1 MVLRVFKVRKDGTY
15 SEIEATREA
24 LQKEHGSFLMVDR
37 GDKKIYVYKKLGISK
52 SLAYAA
58 ARAATNLNTRR
69 GSKYKVVNIEQEEQF
84 KFLSNIFGETEE
96 TVKPIEEISP
106 LETVEAVKSSLIY
119 GEKTSTKRAVTKQKT
134 PQISEKTLKPQEQI
148 IIAKKRTVPSIKIAI
163 NEEAYDS
170 EEIVKTLASRMLYN
184 INIDTAKNMI
194 KPPKGQLRSMLL
206 KQIDALLD
214 EIY

>member
-1 MVLRVFKVRKDGTY
+1 MALRVFKVRKDGTY
-15 SEIEATREA
+15 NEIEATREA

-37 GDKKIYVYKKLGISK
+37 RNKKIYIYKKLGISK

-58 ARAATNLNTRR
+58 ARAATNLNTRK

-84 KFLSNIFGETEE
+84 KFLSNIFGEIEE
-96 TVKPIEEISP
+96 TVKPIEEKYP
-106 LETVEAVKSSLIY
+106 PEAVKDTKSSLIY
-119 GEKTSTKRAVTKQKT
+119 GEKTSSTRAVTKQKT
-134 PQISEKTLKPQEQI
+134 PKISEKTRIPQEQI

-170 EEIVKTLASRMLYN
+170 EEIVKTLASRMLYD

-194 KPPKGQLRSMLL
+194 KPPKDQLRAMLL

>member
-15 SEIEATREA
+15 NEIEATREA

-37 GDKKIYVYKKLGISK
+37 KNKKIYVYKKLGISK

-84 KFLSNIFGETEE
+84 KFLSNIFGEIEE
-96 TVKPIEEISP
+96 TVKPIEEIYP
-106 LETVEAVKSSLIY
+106 PEAVKDTKSSLIY
-119 GEKTSTKRAVTKQKT
+119 GEKTSSTRAVTKKKI
-134 PQISEKTLKPQEQI
+134 PKISEKTRIPQEKI

-170 EEIVKTLASRMLYN
+170 EEIVKTLASRMLYD
-184 INIDTAKNMI
+184 INIDAAKNMI
-194 KPPKGQLRSMLL
+194 KPPKDQLRAMLL

>member
-15 SEIEATREA
+15 SEIEATKEA
-24 LQKEHGSFLMVDR
+24 LQKEHGSFLLVDR
-37 GDKKIYVYKKLGISK
+37 KNKKIYVYKKLGISK

-84 KFLSNIFGETEE
+84 KFLSNIFGEFEE
-96 TVKPIEEISP
+96 TVKPKEEMSP
-106 LETVEAVKSSLIY
+106 PESVEDTKPSLIY
-119 GEKTSTKRAVTKQKT
+119 GEKTSSTRAVKKQKT
-134 PQISEKTLKPQEQI
+134 PKISEKALIPQEQI
-148 IIAKKRTVPSIKIAI
+148 IIAEKRTVPSVKIAI

-170 EEIVKTLASRMLYN
+170 EEIVKTLASRMLYDTS
-184 INIDTAKNMI
+184 INTAKNMI
-194 KPPKGQLRSMLL
+194 KPPKDQLRAMLL

>member
-1 MVLRVFKVRKDGTY
+1 MALRVFKVGKDGTY
-15 SEIEATREA
+15 NEIEATREA

-37 GDKKIYVYKKLGISK
+37 RNKKIYIYKKLGISK

-58 ARAATNLNTRR
+58 ARAATNLNTRK

-84 KFLSNIFGETEE
+84 KFLSNIFGEIEE
-96 TVKPIEEISP
+96 TVKPIEEKYP
-106 LETVEAVKSSLIY
+106 PEAVKDTKSSLIY
-119 GEKTSTKRAVTKQKT
+119 GEKTSSTRAVTKQKT
-134 PQISEKTLKPQEQI
+134 PKISEKTRIPQEQI

-170 EEIVKTLASRMLYN
+170 EEIVKTLASRMLYD

-194 KPPKGQLRSMLL
+194 KPPKDQLRAMLL

>member
-1 MVLRVFKVRKDGTY
+1 MVLRVFKVGKDGTY
-15 SEIEATREA
+15 NEIEATREA

-37 GDKKIYVYKKLGISK
+37 RNKKIYVYKKLGISK

-58 ARAATNLNTRR
+58 ARAATNLNTRK

-84 KFLSNIFGETEE
+84 KFLSNIFGEIEE
-96 TVKPIEEISP
+96 TVKPIEEKYP
-106 LETVEAVKSSLIY
+106 PEAVKDAKSSLIY
-119 GEKTSTKRAVTKQKT
+119 GEKTSSTRAVTKQKT
-134 PQISEKTLKPQEQI
+134 PKISEKTRIPQEQI
-148 IIAKKRTVPSIKIAI
+148 IIAKKRTVPSIRIAI

-170 EEIVKTLASRMLYN
+170 EEIVKTLASRMLYD

-194 KPPKGQLRSMLL
+194 KPPKDQLRAILL

>member
-37 GDKKIYVYKKLGISK
+37 RDKKIYVYKKLGISK
-52 SLAYAA
+52 ILAYAA

-106 LETVEAVKSSLIY
+106 PEAVEATKSSLIY
-119 GEKTSTKRAVTKQKT
+119 GEKTSSIRAVTKQKI
-134 PQISEKTLKPQEQI
+134 PKISEKTRIPQEQI
-148 IIAKKRTVPSIKIAI
+148 IIAEKKSVPSIKIAI

-170 EEIVKTLASRMLYN
+170 EEIVKTLASRMLYD

-194 KPPKGQLRSMLL
+194 KPPKDQLRAMLL

>member
-1 MVLRVFKVRKDGTY
+1 MALRVFKVGKDGTY
-15 SEIEATREA
+15 NEIEATREA

-37 GDKKIYVYKKLGISK
+37 RNKKIYIYKKLGISK

-58 ARAATNLNTRR
+58 ARAATNLNTRK

-84 KFLSNIFGETEE
+84 KFLSNIFGEIEE
-96 TVKPIEEISP
+96 TVKPIEEKYP
-106 LETVEAVKSSLIY
+106 PEAVEDTKSSLIY
-119 GEKTSTKRAVTKQKT
+119 GEKTSSTRAVTKQKT
-134 PQISEKTLKPQEQI
+134 PKISEKTRISQDQI

-170 EEIVKTLASRMLYN
+170 EEIVKTLASRMLYD

-194 KPPKGQLRSMLL
+194 KPPKDQLRAMLL

>member
-1 MVLRVFKVRKDGTY
+1 MALRVFKVGKDGTY
-15 SEIEATREA
+15 NEIEATREA

-37 GDKKIYVYKKLGISK
+37 RNKKIYIYKKLGISK

-58 ARAATNLNTRR
+58 ARAATNLNTRK

-84 KFLSNIFGETEE
+84 KFLSNIFGEFEE
-96 TVKPIEEISP
+96 TVKPKEEMSP
-106 LETVEAVKSSLIY
+106 PESVEDTKPSLIY
-119 GEKTSTKRAVTKQKT
+119 GEKTSSTRAVKKQKT
-134 PQISEKTLKPQEQI
+134 PKISEKALIPQEQI
-148 IIAKKRTVPSIKIAI
+148 IIAEKRTVPSVKIAI

-170 EEIVKTLASRMLYN
+170 EEIVKTLASRMLYD

-194 KPPKGQLRSMLL
+194 KPPKDQLRAMLL

>member
-37 GDKKIYVYKKLGISK
+37 RDKKIYIYKKLGISK

-84 KFLSNIFGETEE
+84 KFLNIIFGETEE
-96 TVKPIEEISP
+96 TVKLIEKVSP
-106 LETVEAVKSSLIY
+106 PEAVETAKSSLIY
-119 GEKTSTKRAVTKQKT
+119 GEKTSSTRAATKEKISQK
-134 PQISEKTLKPQEQI
+134 SERILIPQEQI
-148 IIAKKRTVPSIKIAI
+148 IIAEKRTAPSIKIAV
-163 NEEAYDS
+163 NEEAYDR

-194 KPPKGQLRSMLL
+194 KPPKDQLRAMLL

>member
-37 GDKKIYVYKKLGISK
+37 RGKKIYVYKKLGISK

-84 KFLSNIFGETEE
+84 KFLNDIFGETEE
-96 TVKPIEEISP
+96 TVKPIEKISLP
-106 LETVEAVKSSLIY
+106 ETVEAAKSSLIY
-119 GEKTSTKRAVTKQKT
+119 GEKTSSTRAVTKQKIPKT
-134 PQISEKTLKPQEQI
+134 SEKTLKPQEQV
-148 IIAKKRTVPSIKIAI
+148 IIAEKRTAPSIKIAVD
-163 NEEAYDS
+163 EEAYDR

-184 INIDTAKNMI
+184 INIDTVKNMI
-194 KPPKGQLRSMLL
+194 KPPKDQLRAMLL